1 MSKSGFFCIIMSM
14 KKEVITEILNRLEKE
29 YPDAECALHHQD
41 VFQLIVA
48 VALSAQTTD
57 KSVNQVTPAL
67 FAAYPDAFAPVSYT
81 HLDVYKRQIVSHALG
96 DPTPKMQGRLTI
108 NPAAHMD
115 PLGFLALLFA
125 GFGWGVPVQ
134 VDPRYYKHR
143 RLGEILVSFAGVA
156 MNFLIA
162 IIFTLVIRIGFEI
175 NPMWF
180 YSGMGETV
188 LQILSGIISI
198 NIVLMVFNLL
208 PVPPLD
214 GFGIVTEIFNLRKYN
229 WYYTVYNNG
238 MLILLALIIFNVTDR
253 VLTPSVSF
261 IYSWLMNVIIL

>member
-1 MSKSGFFCIIMSM
+1 MKNFFKSPMVLLLLVLVVLRVVTNPYANAADWLMDKLIILPG
-14 KKEVITEILNRLEKE
+14 II
-29 YPDAECALHHQD
+29 
-41 VFQLIVA
+41 IG
-48 VALSAQTTD
+48 LSFHE
-57 KSVNQVTPAL
+57 
-67 FAAYPDAFAPVSYT
+67 FA
-81 HLDVYKRQIVSHALG
+81 HGIVSHALG

-143 RLGEILVSFAGVA
+143 RLGKILVSFAGVA

-253 VLTPSVSF
+253 ILTPSVSF